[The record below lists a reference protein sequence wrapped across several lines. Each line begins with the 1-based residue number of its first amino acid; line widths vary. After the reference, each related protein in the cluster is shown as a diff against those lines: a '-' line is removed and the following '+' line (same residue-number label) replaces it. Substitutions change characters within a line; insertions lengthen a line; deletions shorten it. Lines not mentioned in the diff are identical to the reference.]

1 MSNID
6 QNTNQD
12 GMLGGARQ
20 VAEQKV
26 DQAIDQFATK
36 IPGGAQYSQQAKDA
50 ANSALHNLQKEGEN
64 RITNMGGPQ
73 GIFGK
78 IMSFFRKK

>member
-12 GMLGGARQ
+12 GMLSGARQ

-26 DQAIDQFATK
+26 GQAIDQFATK
-36 IPGGAQYSQQAKDA
+36 IPGGTQYSQQAKDA
-50 ANSALHNLQKEGEN
+50 ANNALQNLEKEGEN
-64 RITNMGGPQ
+64 RINNMGGPK
-73 GIFGK
+73 GIFEK